1 MTAHNLK
8 LKIITFTLGGVSFEC
23 QLSSWKV
30 VNGSGDGERFYTYC
44 ADGEFIEDV
53 EPDYQL
59 ELKFFSDWRSNGIS
73 DYLQLND
80 LATAGFVLDHHPDV
94 PAEHVRWSG
103 NCKIKAPDAGGD
115 VRTTEVQEATLK
127 CIGKPTYARI

>member
-8 LKIITFTLGGVSFEC
+8 LKVITFTLGGVSFEC

-30 VNGSGDGERFYTYC
+30 VNNSDDGERFYTYC
-44 ADGEFIEDV
+44 VDGEFIEDA
-53 EPDYQL
+53 EPDYSL

-73 DYLQLND
+73 DYLTVND
-80 LATAGFVLDHHPDV
+80 LATVGFVLHHHPDV
-94 PAEHVRWSG
+94 AGEHVMWSG

-115 VRTTEVQEATLK
+115 IRTTEVQEATLK
-127 CIGKPTYARI
+127 CVGKPVYARI